1 MITSCFTWF
10 LFNFNHSVKNHEGL
24 LPYDIA
30 SLPEIKQAIE
40 QAAVIQ
46 NDNV

>member
-1 MITSCFTWF
+1 MITLCFGF
-10 LFNFNHSVKNHEGL
+10 YFIYLSVKNDEGL

-40 QAAVIQ
+40 QAAIIQ